1 MALKRLKSQFF
12 EDLAMLELQPDNSRT
27 NAELMEQPVLK
38 SCPPNVDSDGVSQNC
53 SMSEMLL
60 PKVWHNF
67 TQLKKQKRS
76 QSQSISHIRTV
87 AALPNDEHS
96 RSGTLAQTQSQA
108 SKSNSSGAQA
118 QPQSQES
125 ICCEEIADDDAG
137 SKTLEDLLADGS
149 WE

>member
-1 MALKRLKSQFF
+1 MALKRLKSQMF

-27 NAELMEQPVLK
+27 NAEMMEKPVLK

-53 SMSEMLL
+53 SMSEISPPLWWL
-60 PKVWHNF
+60 N
-67 TQLKKQKRS
+67 TQLKKQKQS
-76 QSQSISHIRTV
+76 HSQSISHIRTA

-96 RSGTLAQTQSQA
+96 RSGTLAQTQSQ
-108 SKSNSSGAQA
+108 SSNSNSSGAQA

-137 SKTLEDLLADGS
+137 TKTLEDLLAEGP